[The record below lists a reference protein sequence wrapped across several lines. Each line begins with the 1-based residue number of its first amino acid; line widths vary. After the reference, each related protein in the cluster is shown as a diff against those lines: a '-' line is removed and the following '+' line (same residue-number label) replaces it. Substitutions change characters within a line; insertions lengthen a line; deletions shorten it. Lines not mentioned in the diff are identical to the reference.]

1 MVCDVV
7 QPQKEQTLHERLI
20 VFSWLMLI
28 SFIPKPALGQIAI
41 GPIADANV
49 GVSSTGSEG
58 MPDTD
63 SVYQAVVAKGA
74 KQGKRSMP
82 YMQSLIALGMHY
94 NRVNR
99 FADASKAL
107 KQALQII
114 DAGALKPAPNAERK
128 PERIAEKH
136 ESNDV
141 VSAQI
146 VRTSYPY
153 EETLQELLP
162 QLVTAELGT
171 NELDLAE
178 SNLKRLL
185 KIKGA
190 NPVADKLSL
199 MSVYSSYAEIM
210 RRRHLPKDAAMYQKK
225 VDEIN
230 ASFKPL

>member
-1 MVCDVV
+1 MS
-7 QPQKEQTLHERLI
+7 ERLI
-20 VFSWLMLI
+20 VI
-28 SFIPKPALGQIAI
+28 SLLFFISSTTNAALAQMAI
-41 GPIADANV
+41 GPIADANA
-49 GVSSTGSEG
+49 GVSSPGSEG

-63 SVYQAVVAKGA
+63 SVYQAAVVKSA
-74 KQGKRSMP
+74 KQGKRSIP
-82 YMQSLIALGMHY
+82 YIQSLIALGMHY

-128 PERIAEKH
+128 PERIVEKH

-146 VRTSYPY
+146 VRTPYPY

-171 NELDLAE
+171 KELDLAE

-210 RRRHLPKDAAMYQKK
+210 RRRHRPKDAAMYQKK

>member
-1 MVCDVV
+1 MN
-7 QPQKEQTLHERLI
+7 ERLI
-20 VFSWLMLI
+20 VFSWLILI
-28 SFIPKPALGQIAI
+28 SSMPNAALAQMAI
-41 GPIADANV
+41 GPIADANA
-49 GVSSTGSEG
+49 GVSSPGSEG

-63 SVYQAVVAKGA
+63 SVYQAMVIKSA

-82 YMQSLIALGMHY
+82 YIQSLMALGMHY
-94 NRVNR
+94 NRVNK

-128 PERIAEKH
+128 PERIIEKH
-136 ESNDV
+136 ESNNV

-146 VRTSYPY
+146 VRTPYPY

-171 NELDLAE
+171 NELDFAE

-210 RRRHLPKDAAMYQKK
+210 RRRHRPKDAAMYQKK

>member
-1 MVCDVV
+1 MN
-7 QPQKEQTLHERLI
+7 ERLTVI
-20 VFSWLMLI
+20 IWLILI
-28 SFIPKPALGQIAI
+28 SSAPYAALAQMAI
-41 GPIADANV
+41 GPIADANA
-49 GVSSTGSEG
+49 GVSSPGSEG

-63 SVYQAVVAKGA
+63 SVYQAAVVKSA
-74 KQGKRSMP
+74 KQGKRSLP
-82 YMQSLIALGMHY
+82 YVQSLMALGMHY
-94 NRVNR
+94 NRVNK

-107 KQALQII
+107 KQALLLI

-128 PERIAEKH
+128 PERIIEKH
-136 ESNDV
+136 ESNNV

-146 VRTSYPY
+146 VRTPYPY

-210 RRRHLPKDAAMYQKK
+210 RRRHRPKDAAMYQKK

>member
-1 MVCDVV
+1 MA
-7 QPQKEQTLHERLI
+7 Q
-20 VFSWLMLI
+20 M
-28 SFIPKPALGQIAI
+28 AI
-41 GPIADANV
+41 GPIADAIA
-49 GVSSTGSEG
+49 GVSSAGSEG

-63 SVYQAVVAKGA
+63 SVYQAAVIKSA
-74 KQGKRSMP
+74 KQGKRSMS
-82 YMQSLIALGMHY
+82 YIQSLIALGMHY
-94 NRVNR
+94 NRVNK
-99 FADASKAL
+99 FQDAGKAL

-114 DAGALKPAPNAERK
+114 DAGALRPAPNDDRK
-128 PERIAEKH
+128 PERIIEKH

-146 VRTSYPY
+146 LRTPYPY

-162 QLVTAELGT
+162 QLVTAQLGT

-178 SNLKRLL
+178 SYLKRLL
-185 KIKGA
+185 KLKGA

-210 RRRHLPKDAAMYQKK
+210 RRRHRPKDAAVYQKK

-230 ASFKPL
+230 SSFKPL